1 MSALPVLGALAAGG
15 ISYLV
20 TPIVTRVLTRARVF
34 ALPGGRHIHARP
46 IPKGGGWAIV
56 FGFFCALAGIA
67 LIRPE
72 ALHFVDQKIGGFDKN
87 LLGVIAGGIAIAL
100 GGFLD
105 DRFTLKP
112 STKLLLQLGVA
123 LLVPLFGIYI
133 FHIRNPFGVTLQ
145 FADFAPLATVL
156 WVLMVTNTVNYLDG
170 VDGLAAGVGFL
181 AAFFIAVLSA
191 LPEVAQPA
199 TALLSAVLAGAIFG
213 FLPFNVPPARVFL
226 GDTGSQFIGYML
238 AVFALI
244 SGGKVATVALI
255 LGIPILDVVWV
266 SARRMLRGTSPFRA
280 DRLHLH
286 HRLLD
291 AGFAPR
297 AVLAILWGFAA
308 LLGTVSLATT
318 TVGKFHAALIVI
330 GLMAVIATALVLLEW
345 KKGKQ
350 HG

>member
-1 MSALPVLGALAAGG
+1 MSTLVVLGALAAGG

-20 TPIVTRVLTRARVF
+20 TPIVTRALTRARVF

-56 FGFFCALAGIA
+56 LGFFGALAGIA
-67 LIRPE
+67 LVRPE

-266 SARRMLRGTSPFRA
+266 SARRMLRGTSPF
-280 DRLHLH
+280 
-286 HRLLD
+286 
-291 AGFAPR
+291 
-297 AVLAILWGFAA
+297 
-308 LLGTVSLATT
+308 
-318 TVGKFHAALIVI
+318 
-330 GLMAVIATALVLLEW
+330 
-345 KKGKQ
+345 
-350 HG
+350 

>member
-1 MSALPVLGALAAGG
+1 MNALAVLGAFVAGG
-15 ISYLV
+15 ISFLL

-34 ALPGGRHIHARP
+34 AVPGGRHTHARP
-46 IPKGGGWAIV
+46 TPKGGGWAIV
-56 FGFFCALAGIA
+56 LGFFCTLALIA
-67 LIRPE
+67 LFRPE

-87 LLGVIAGGIAIAL
+87 LLGVIAGGVAIAM

-133 FHIRNPFGVTLQ
+133 FHIRNPFGATLQ
-145 FADFAPLATVL
+145 FADFAPLATVV
-156 WVLMVTNTVNYLDG
+156 WVLVVTNTLNYLDG

-181 AAFFIAVLSA
+181 AAFFIAVLSSLA
-191 LPEVAQPA
+191 EVNQSA

-226 GDTGSQFIGYML
+226 GDTGSQFIGYMI

-244 SGGKVATVALI
+244 AGGKVATVALI
-255 LGIPILDVVWV
+255 LAIPILDVVWV
-266 SARRMLRGTSPFRA
+266 SARRILHGTSPFRA

-286 HRLLD
+286 HRLLT
-291 AGFAPR
+291 AGFSAR
-297 AVLAILWGFAA
+297 AVLVILWGFAA
-308 LLGTVSLATT
+308 LLGSVSLVTT
-318 TVGKFHAALIVI
+318 TVGKFHAALMII
-330 GLMAVIATALVLLEW
+330 GVMVAIATALVLLEW

-350 HG
+350 RG